1 VLRPDHSPRLRAL
14 LTLDAAATARANRAI
29 DVRGARPLFRTVSRL
44 GDGVLWYAMMA
55 ATLALHGREGAMA
68 VLHMALVGV
77 LGLAVYRVLKARTA
91 RPRPYQVH
99 AAIRLGAD
107 PLDAFSFPSGHTLHA
122 VAFAILFA
130 AYYPVTAPFVLSFA
144 LLVAASRLVLGL
156 HYPSDVLAGAAIGAT
171 LALGSLALLPG

>member
-1 VLRPDHSPRLRAL
+1 VLHPDHSPRLRAL

-29 DVRGARPLFRTVSRL
+29 DVRGVRPLFRAVSRL

-55 ATLALHGREGAMA
+55 ATLALYGRDAA
-68 VLHMALVGV
+68 APVLHMVVVGV
-77 LGLAVYRVLKARTA
+77 LGLAVYRVLKAHTA

-107 PLDAFSFPSGHTLHA
+107 PLDPFSFPSGHTLHA

-130 AYYPVTAPFVLSFA
+130 AYYPATAPFVLGFA
-144 LLVAASRLVLGL
+144 FLVAASRLVLGL

-171 LALGSLALLPG
+171 LALGSLVLLPG